1 MKDQEFEQL
10 VQESTDMIFSLGMRL
25 FRKNQE
31 DAMDFVQDAFLRAYD
46 KWETFEGRSKRSTWL
61 YSLALNLGLNR
72 LSKQKRMPSFAAE
85 PGILDETVA
94 AADTPESIVTE
105 MLEREEVE
113 GMLQE
118 ALEELPENYRLLIVL
133 LYYEKMSYRE
143 MSERLDA
150 SEGTL
155 KSLVYRGKMQLR
167 DRLKKYSE
175 SMENG

>member
-10 VQESTDMIFSLGMRL
+10 VQNSTDMIFSLGMRL
-25 FRKNQE
+25 FRGNQE
-31 DAMDFVQDAFLRAYD
+31 DAQDFVQDAFLRAYD

-72 LSKQKRMPSFAAE
+72 LSKKKRMPDFSTE

-94 AADTPESIVTE
+94 SPDTPESIVTE
-105 MLEREEVE
+105 MLEQEEVE

-118 ALEELPENYRLLIVL
+118 ALQELPENYRLPIVL
-133 LYYEKMSYRE
+133 LYFEKLSYKE
-143 MSERLDA
+143 MSEKLGT

-167 DRLKKYSE
+167 DRLKQYA
-175 SMENG
+175 ENSG

>member
-1 MKDQEFEQL
+1 MKDQEFEKL
-10 VQESTDMIFSLGMRL
+10 VQESTDMIYSLGMRL
-25 FRKNQE
+25 FRNNQE

-46 KWETFEGRSKRSTWL
+46 KWESFEGRSKRSTWL

-72 LSKQKRMPSFAAE
+72 LSKKKRMPDFTAE

-94 AADTPESIVTE
+94 GPDTPESIVTE

-113 GMLQE
+113 GLLQQ
-118 ALEELPENYRLLIVL
+118 ALQDLPENYRLPIML
-133 LYYEKMSYRE
+133 LYFEKLSYKE
-143 MSERLDA
+143 MSEKLNT

-167 DRLKKYSE
+167 EKLKQFADS
-175 SMENG
+175 SG

>member
-1 MKDQEFEQL
+1 MKDQEFEKL
-10 VQESTDMIFSLGMRL
+10 VQESTDMIYSLGMRL
-25 FRKNQE
+25 FRNNQE

-46 KWETFEGRSKRSTWL
+46 KWESFEGRSKRSTWL

-72 LSKQKRMPSFAAE
+72 LSKKKRMPDFTAE

-94 AADTPESIVTE
+94 GPDTPESIVTE

-113 GMLQE
+113 GLLQQ
-118 ALEELPENYRLLIVL
+118 ALQDLPENYSLPIML
-133 LYYEKMSYRE
+133 LYFEKLSYKE
-143 MSERLDA
+143 MSEKLNT

-167 DRLKKYSE
+167 EKLKQFADS
-175 SMENG
+175 SG

>member
-1 MKDQEFEQL
+1 VKDQEFEKL
-10 VQESTDMIFSLGMRL
+10 VQESTDMIYSLGMRL
-25 FRKNQE
+25 FRNNQE

-46 KWETFEGRSKRSTWL
+46 KWESFEGRSKRSTWL

-72 LSKQKRMPSFAAE
+72 LSKKKRMPDFTAE

-94 AADTPESIVTE
+94 GPDTPESIVTE

-113 GMLQE
+113 GLLQQ
-118 ALEELPENYRLLIVL
+118 ALQDLPENYRLPIML
-133 LYYEKMSYRE
+133 LYFEKLSYKE
-143 MSERLDA
+143 MSEKLNT

-167 DRLKKYSE
+167 EKLKQFADS
-175 SMENG
+175 SG

>member
-1 MKDQEFEQL
+1 MKDQEFEKL
-10 VQESTDMIFSLGMRL
+10 VQESTDMIYSLGMRL
-25 FRKNQE
+25 FRNNQE

-46 KWETFEGRSKRSTWL
+46 KWESFEGRSKRSTWL

-72 LSKQKRMPSFAAE
+72 LSKKKRMPDFTAE

-94 AADTPESIVTE
+94 GPDTPESIVTE

-113 GMLQE
+113 GLLQQ
-118 ALEELPENYRLLIVL
+118 ALQDLPENYRLPILL
-133 LYYEKMSYRE
+133 LYFEKLSYKE
-143 MSERLDA
+143 MSQKLNT

-167 DRLKKYSE
+167 EKLKQFADS
-175 SMENG
+175 SG